1 MLSEIPVG
9 TVCPFAGQV
18 NPVSG
23 SANSVW
29 GITSCGS
36 KNPQPGKL
44 AEKTPLNYLEAQGW
58 MLCDG
63 RSLSTDN
70 YPELFAVLG
79 YLYGKAKDDSGK
91 DTFKIPDY
99 RGLFLRGFD
108 AGAGMD
114 PQADERIAPTGDST
128 MNVVGSLQCD
138 TLQDHTHNYD
148 LTQPS
153 GLSQPGQAAG
163 TSITSKPTT
172 SPNAPASSGPETRP
186 KNIAVNY
193 IIKYR

>member
-1 MLSEIPVG
+1 MLIPVG
-9 TVCPFAGQV
+9 TVCAFAGQV

-23 SANSVW
+23 SPNNVW
-29 GITSCGS
+29 DISNCRS
-36 KNPQPGKL
+36 NNPQPGKL
-44 AEKTPLNYLEAQGW
+44 SDKAPLNYLEAQGW

-63 RSLSTDN
+63 RFLSTDT
-70 YPELFAVLG
+70 YPELFAALG
-79 YLYGKAKDDSGK
+79 YLYGKGTDSNGK
-91 DTFKIPDY
+91 ETFRLPDY

-114 PQADERIAPTGDST
+114 PQAAERTSPTGNSM

-138 TLQDHTHNYD
+138 ALQDHTHNYD
-148 LTQPS
+148 LVQPS
-153 GLSQPGQAAG
+153 GISQQGQAAG
-163 TSITSKPTT
+163 TSVTSKPTT
-172 SPNAPASSGPETRP
+172 SPNTPASFGPETRP

>member
-1 MLSEIPVG
+1 MLNTIPVG

-23 SANSVW
+23 SANNVW
-29 GITSCGS
+29 SNSSCS
-36 KNPQPGKL
+36 SENPQPGKL
-44 AEKTPLNYLEAQGW
+44 AENVPLNYLEAQGW

-63 RSLSTDN
+63 RSLGTEI
-70 YPELFAVLG
+70 YPELFAVIG
-79 YLYGKAKDDSGK
+79 YLYGQAKDNNGN

-114 PQADERIAPTGDST
+114 PQSADRIAPTGSST

-148 LTQPS
+148 IAQPS
-153 GLSQPGQAAG
+153 GVSQSGQAAG
-163 TSITSKPTT
+163 TSITSTPTT
-172 SPNAPASSGPETRP
+172 SPNSPASFGSETRP